1 MKPLDAFNPK
11 PVTLRGAHVILE
23 PLEARHAADLF
34 EAGGDEAIWRFLPRP
49 PLASVSDSRE
59 MVADALESAADRT
72 QLPFAIVDRS
82 SGKAVGSTR
91 YLDIRR
97 AHRGLE
103 VGWTWLGRRY
113 QRTAVNTESKYLLL
127 SHAFEELG
135 AGRVQFQTD
144 GRKPL
149 ASKSGVMLSVL
160 VQVTA
165 GSESETAN
173 IYHSTLDAIAEIT
186 ADASNAGKPIGD
198 SNMTFRWPP
207 RGLGAEIDAT
217 VGSRSRPLWALRLY
231 LQSLFQ
237 WGLDGFDWTAGGYR
251 GKQYRVELRNNTDYR
266 RFDDTIADFTPLHA
280 GAGR

>member
-23 PLEARHAADLF
+23 PLEARHAAALF
-34 EAGGDEAIWRFLPRP
+34 EVGGDEAIWRYLPRP

-59 MVADALESAADRT
+59 MVADALESSADGT

-97 AHRGLE
+97 AHRALE
-103 VGWTWLGRRY
+103 VGWTWLGTRY

-144 GRKPL
+144 GRNVR
-149 ASKSGVMLSVL
+149 S
-160 VQVTA
+160 Q
-165 GSESETAN
+165 N
-173 IYHSTLDAIAEIT
+173 AIV
-186 ADASNAGKPIGD
+186 
-198 SNMTFRWPP
+198 R
-207 RGLGAEIDAT
+207 LGAKLEGVLRKDKIVRDGHVRDSVIYSVVDSEWPT
-217 VGSRSRPLWALRLY
+217 VKAQLRHLM
-231 LQSLFQ
+231 
-237 WGLDGFDWTAGGYR
+237 TAR
-251 GKQYRVELRNNTDYR
+251 TV
-266 RFDDTIADFTPLHA
+266 PV
-280 GAGR
+280 

>member
-1 MKPLDAFNPK
+1 MMKPLDAFNPK

-97 AHRGLE
+97 AHRALE

-144 GRKPL
+144 GRNVRSQNAIVRLGAKL
-149 ASKSGVMLSVL
+149 EGVLRKDKMLWDGHVRDSVL
-160 VQVTA
+160 YSVVD
-165 GSESETAN
+165 SE
-173 IYHSTLDAIAEIT
+173 
-186 ADASNAGKPIGD
+186 
-198 SNMTFRWPP
+198 WPTVKAQ
-207 RGLGAEIDAT
+207 LQHFMGART
-217 VGSRSRPLWALRLY
+217 VP
-231 LQSLFQ
+231 
-237 WGLDGFDWTAGGYR
+237 
-251 GKQYRVELRNNTDYR
+251 V
-266 RFDDTIADFTPLHA
+266 
-280 GAGR
+280 

>member
-1 MKPLDAFNPK
+1 MKPVDAFDPK

-34 EAGGDEAIWRFLPRP
+34 EVGGDEAIWRYLPRP

-59 MVADALESAADRT
+59 LVAEAFESAADGT

-97 AHRGLE
+97 AHRALE
-103 VGWTWLGRRY
+103 VGWTWLGTRY

-144 GRKPL
+144 GRNVR
-149 ASKSGVMLSVL
+149 S
-160 VQVTA
+160 Q
-165 GSESETAN
+165 N
-173 IYHSTLDAIAEIT
+173 AIV
-186 ADASNAGKPIGD
+186 
-198 SNMTFRWPP
+198 R
-207 RGLGAEIDAT
+207 LGATLEGVLRKDKILWDGHVRDSVIYSVVDSEWPT
-217 VGSRSRPLWALRLY
+217 VKAQLRHLMRAR
-231 LQSLFQ
+231 
-237 WGLDGFDWTAGGYR
+237 T
-251 GKQYRVELRNNTDYR
+251 V
-266 RFDDTIADFTPLHA
+266 PV
-280 GAGR
+280 